1 MTTAIITVFVIG
13 YLFIALE
20 SVTKVNKAGVA
31 LLMGIACWVLLLMG
45 ASEYGPAIIDKV
57 VQLGGMSAEK
67 AAAAKANL
75 AGYMSTDLFHH
86 YLGEVCETIL
96 FLMGAMTVVETVDS
110 HGGFRFVKTALYTP
124 NPKALLWKV
133 SIMTFFLSA
142 VLDNMTTS
150 IVMVMVL
157 KNLIA
162 DRETRMKFAGLIIIA
177 ANAGGAFSPIG
188 DVTTIMLWIKGCVST
203 TGIITGIFIPS
214 VICMV
219 VPALIIMF
227 SLKGTISAPANSEES
242 GSERP
247 LFRPA
252 MRNVIFVLG
261 VGGLVFVPFFHNLT
275 GLPPF
280 MGVLLVLGVLWIAT
294 ELIIDA
300 HHKDQEEYEKARISS
315 IIGRIDMSTILFFLG
330 ILVAVDAVAAT
341 GTLEYLGQWLNQN
354 VGNIYVVDSVV
365 GIFSSVVDNV
375 PLVASA
381 MGMYPIADAAAVA
394 ADPLM
399 ANYVQ
404 DGLFWEL
411 LAFCAGTGGSILIIG
426 SAAGVVVMGLE
437 KINFIWYLK
446 KFSLLALTGYFAG
459 VLWYWFEKTV
469 LIGIFN

>member
-1 MTTAIITVFVIG
+1 MTTAIITVFVVG

-20 SVTKVNKAGVA
+20 SLTKVNKAGVA
-31 LLMGIACWVLLLMG
+31 LLMGIVCWILLLLG
-45 ASEYGPAIIDKV
+45 ASEYGPAIIDKA
-57 VQLGGMSAEK
+57 VQFGLLSAEG
-67 AAAAKANL
+67 AAKAMENL
-75 AGYMSTDLFHH
+75 SGYMSTSLFHH
-86 YLGEVCETIL
+86 YLAEVCETIL

-110 HGGFRFVKTALYTP
+110 HGGFRFVKSVLYTP

-133 SIMTFFLSA
+133 CVMTFFLSA
-142 VLDNMTTS
+142 TLDNMTTS
-150 IVMVMVL
+150 IVMIMVL

-162 DRETRMKFAGLIIIA
+162 DKDMRMKFAGMVIIA

-214 VICMV
+214 AICMAI
-219 VPALIIMF
+219 PALIIMF
-227 SLKGTISAPANSEES
+227 SLKGQITAPADNNSLSEEK
-242 GSERP
+242 P
-247 LFRPA
+247 LFRPG
-252 MRNVIFVLG
+252 MRNLIFVLG
-261 VGGLVFVPFFHNLT
+261 VGGLIFVPFFHNLT

-280 MGVLLVLGVLWIAT
+280 MGVLLVLAVLWIAT

-315 IIGRIDMSTILFFLG
+315 IISRIDMSTILFFLG

-341 GTLEYLGQWLNQN
+341 GSLEFLGQWLNTN
-354 VGNIYVVDSVV
+354 VGNIYLVDSIIGV
-365 GIFSSVVDNV
+365 FSSVVDNV

-381 MGMYPIADAAAVA
+381 MGMYPIADAATVA
-394 ADPLM
+394 ADPVM

-437 KINFIWYLK
+437 KISFIWYLK
-446 KFSLLALTGYFAG
+446 KFSLLALSGYFAG
-459 VLWYWFEKTV
+459 ILWYWFEKTILV
-469 LIGIFN
+469 GLFA